1 MDVYHIF
8 FDLRSGVRDTV
19 LCAAIDAF
27 LGRLRD
33 EGRIVS
39 FRILRRKLGLGPR
52 ELGEFHVIVETRD
65 LAQLDEAFRSV
76 STRTGVV
83 EELHTAVNQHVQGV
97 MFALYR
103 DFPDAHRETGEELF

>member
-8 FDLRSGVRDTV
+8 FDLRAGVNDV
-19 LCAAIDAF
+19 ELCTAVDRF

-33 EGRIVS
+33 DGRIVS

-52 ELGEFHVIVETRD
+52 ELGEFHVILEVRN

-76 STRTGVV
+76 STRSGVV
-83 EELHTAVNQHVQGV
+83 EELHAVVNQQVQRV

-103 DFPDAHRETGEELF
+103 DFPDAHRETGSEKF